1 MADIA
6 YETRLNHLE
15 DVRRKLRSCLFRNV
29 RLVLDPRVVAAE
41 DVQEVTGMLAAV
53 SSVTDM
59 VALEQSEDEYVETTR
74 RRQRMNG
81 GWLVSF
87 RLAELLDVEPIR

>member
-6 YETRLNHLE
+6 YESRLNHLN
-15 DVRRKLRSCLFRNV
+15 DVRRKLRSCVFRNV
-29 RLVLDPRVVAAE
+29 RLVLDPRVVAPE
-41 DVQEVTGMLAAV
+41 DVQEATGKLAAV

-59 VALEQSEDEYVETTR
+59 VALEQSDEEYVDTTR
-74 RRQRMNG
+74 RRQRTDG

-87 RLAELLDVEPIR
+87 MLAELLDVEPIR